1 MGLFTQRKP
10 RRFNHKYM
18 FVDERKDRIRD
29 IEQRAKASLGGEV
42 SRTSGHERLR
52 GTFLNAT
59 RHASKRHERRLAGG
73 FVLRPLSMVERRL
86 YVTDNEEGHRGLA

>member
-1 MGLFTQRKP
+1 MGFLNQRRP
-10 RRFNHKYM
+10 RGFRHEYM

-73 FVLRPLSMVERRL
+73 FVLTYGVILVLLVILVAVWKMLLSM
-86 YVTDNEEGHRGLA
+86 

>member
-59 RHASKRHERRLAGG
+59 RHASKRHERRLAGV
-73 FVLRPLSMVERRL
+73 FVLTYGVILVLLVILVAVWKMLLSM
-86 YVTDNEEGHRGLA
+86 

>member
-59 RHASKRHERRLAGG
+59 RHASKRYERRLAGG
-73 FVLRPLSMVERRL
+73 FVLTYGIILVLLVILVAVWKMLLSM
-86 YVTDNEEGHRGLA
+86 